1 MRTLLICLLLTGA
14 GCGAPDASSSS
25 VHSTTN
31 TSAGGEG
38 MLPGED
44 SLSDLDFGD
53 DWDAIEQHLNRD
65 QRNTRGTAASSS
77 DLNQLS
83 GTQAERRG
91 PGFGIVLGSFGR
103 AAGGAAAQQYMDRLE
118 VLVPE
123 VASGLGMSTV
133 AEGTLVFYG
142 NYSGWTDPAA
152 KVDLERL
159 RDLTV
164 NDKQV
169 FRTAILT
176 EIKPLRD
183 PNQIR
188 EDELLWVRVK
198 YPDIRVLYTLEVALW
213 GDFESG
219 NWPVQERRSAAV
231 KYARS
236 LRSRGIPAF
245 YYHDEG
251 RNMSMVTV
259 GAFDHTAIDA
269 ASGLKSAQ
277 VERFMLQFPQ
287 RMVNGE
293 PLLELYDVNDPS
305 KGGVPQP
312 SRLVEVP
319 KS

>member
-1 MRTLLICLLLTGA
+1 MNTPA
-14 GCGAPDASSSS
+14 AS
-25 VHSTTN
+25 
-31 TSAGGEG
+31 EG

-53 DWDAIEQHLNRD
+53 DWAAIEQHLNRGGSTTSGNSGRSRD
-65 QRNTRGTAASSS
+65 GVDFSGRQVV
-77 DLNQLS
+77 NQ
-83 GTQAERRG
+83 G
-91 PGFGIVLGSFGR
+91 PGFGIVLGSFGHD
-103 AAGGAAAQQYMDRLE
+103 AGRAAAQEYKDRLA

-123 VASGLGMSTV
+123 VAPGLRVSTV
-133 AEGTLVFYG
+133 AEGTLVSYG
-142 NYSGWTDPAA
+142 DYSGWKDPAA
-152 KVDLERL
+152 KEDLNRL
-159 RDLTV
+159 RDITI
-164 NDKQV
+164 NNKQV

-176 EIKPLRD
+176 EIKPKRESD
-183 PNQIR
+183 QIA

-219 NWPVQERRSAAV
+219 NWPAQQRRSAAA

-236 LRSRGIPAF
+236 LRSQGIPAF

-259 GAFDHTAIDA
+259 GVFDHTAIDA
-269 ASGLKSAQ
+269 SSGLKSAQ

-293 PLLELYDVNDPS
+293 PLLELYDVNDPA

-319 KS
+319 RS